1 MKFLH
6 DIILNADVSMRS
18 NLKIFKL
25 TAAFAATDFRQNCIT
40 FKHNSDQALMIFHM
54 TFI

>member
-6 DIILNADVSMRS
+6 DIIFDADVNMRS

-25 TAAFAATDFRQNCIT
+25 VMTFAATDFRQNCII
-40 FKHNSDQALMIFHM
+40 FKHNSDQALMTFHM